1 MSEKMIGKMIKL
13 TEEEKALCEKISEA
27 RFENNRKSNVTN
39 SKIGGQDNKATDFIG
54 FSCEFA
60 FCKLFNLFPDFS
72 IEPRSSQAGQDKN
85 SDVRLPNGK
94 TVDVKGTRYGTGRL
108 LAVPW
113 KSNSTDL
120 FALIIFS
127 NDVYCFKGFMSANE
141 LLKNERLIDLG
152 HGLTYAANQSELLEL
167 DDIKLGD

>member
-1 MSEKMIGKMIKL
+1 MSEKMIGRTIQL
-13 TEEEKALCEKISEA
+13 TKEEKRFCEEISKA
-27 RFENNRKSNVTN
+27 RFDNNRKSNVRN
-39 SKIGGQDNKATDFIG
+39 SKIGNQDNKLTDFIG

-72 IEPRSSQAGQDKN
+72 IEPRSSQSGQDKN
-85 SDVRLPNGK
+85 SDVRLSNGK
-94 TVDVKGTRYGTGRL
+94 TVDVKGTKYETGRL

-127 NDVYCFKGFMSANE
+127 NDVYSFKGFMSANE
-141 LLKNERLIDLG
+141 LLKKERLIDLG
-152 HGLTYAANQSELLEL
+152 HGLTYAANQNELLEL
-167 DDIKLGD
+167 DDIL